1 MASAWCRSRLV
12 GMSYALRHGEHVRV
26 DVLFA
31 TFKDRTKLAVDVI
44 SAVIAMI
51 FSALVIW
58 LSLGFVA
65 QSWVIGE
72 GSPNPGGI
80 GALYLMKA
88 MIPLGFALLFL
99 QSLAQ
104 AIQAAMAWKA
114 AAMSLEVLATLMLVA
129 FFVLLL
135 AGIPVG
141 LTLATTGFVFGYLGF
156 GIDLFNLLPHRIF
169 GVVTNY
175 TLLAIPL
182 FVFMGVMLEKSK
194 LAEELMDVIGLAAGS
209 LKGGLGIGI
218 ILVGVLMGA
227 TTGIVGA
234 TVVTLGLLTLPGM
247 LRRGYDRGLACGVI
261 CASGTLGQIIPPSLI
276 LILLAD
282 ITNQSVGTMFAAA
295 MIPGLLL
302 SGIYI
307 VYILILGIIR
317 PDMVPAIPAQ
327 ERAAISS
334 VQLAGKIVRVVAPP
348 IGLVIAVLGSIIA
361 GIAAPSEAA
370 AMGALGS
377 ILVAAIGRR
386 LTFTVLRDTV
396 QSTTRITAMVMF
408 ILICAQVFSLAF
420 RGLHGEKLVQD
431 AFTLLPGGI
440 NASIWFLMA
449 LIFVLGFFIEWIEI
463 SYIAVPLF
471 LPIFINANTDLVWL
485 GTLICVNLQTSFL
498 TPPFGWSL
506 FFLRGVAPP
515 EITTRDIYRGIVPF
529 VAMQLMALVLVFAFP
544 GLATW
549 LPKAIGW

>member
-1 MASAWCRSRLV
+1 
-12 GMSYALRHGEHVRV
+12 
-26 DVLFA
+26 
-31 TFKDRTKLAVDVI
+31 
-44 SAVIAMI
+44 
-51 FSALVIW
+51 
-58 LSLGFVA
+58 
-65 QSWVIGE
+65 
-72 GSPNPGGI
+72 
-80 GALYLMKA
+80 
-88 MIPLGFALLFL
+88 
-99 QSLAQ
+99 
-104 AIQAAMAWKA
+104 
-114 AAMSLEVLATLMLVA
+114 MSLEILAILMLAA
-129 FFVLLL
+129 FFVLLI

-156 GIDLFNLLPHRIF
+156 GTSLFNLLPHRIF
-169 GVVTNY
+169 GVVTNS

-209 LKGGLGIGI
+209 LRGGLGVGI

-247 LRRGYDRGLACGVI
+247 LRRGYDRGLACGII

-282 ITNQSVGTMFAAA
+282 ITNQSVGTLFAAA
-295 MIPGLLL
+295 MVPGLMLAL
-302 SGIYI
+302 IYVVYI
-307 VYILILGIIR
+307 VVIGLIR
-317 PDMVPAIPAQ
+317 PDMVPSVPKE

-334 VQLAGKIVRVVAPP
+334 LQLAGKMIKVVAPP
-348 IGLVIAVLGSIIA
+348 IGLVGAVLGSIVA

-370 AMGALGS
+370 AMGALGA
-377 ILVAAIGRR
+377 ILVAALGRR
-386 LTFTVLRDTV
+386 LTIQVMRETV
-396 QSTTRITAMVMF
+396 QSTTRITAMVLF

-420 RGLHGEKLVQD
+420 RGLQGERLVQD
-431 AFTLLPGGI
+431 AFALLPGGI
-440 NASIWFLMA
+440 NTGIWFLMG

-471 LPIFINANTDLVWL
+471 LPVFIQANTDLVWL
-485 GTLICVNLQTSFL
+485 STLICINLQTSFL

-506 FFLRGVAPP
+506 FFLRGVTPP
-515 EITTRDIYRGIVPF
+515 EVTTSDIYRGIVPF
-529 VAMQLMALVLVFAFP
+529 VMIQLMALVVVFYFP